1 LPTCYLR
8 FNCLLLLF
16 FRVQIT
22 EWRERNTQ
30 DTQIN
35 SFKQQEQKCVH
46 QALSHTPTPTK
57 SFSLVIYDVHSIVCN
72 WMTTLELLKISRKFV
87 PMLFCS
93 SHSHIRS
100 MPDLFLHHTN
110 THTNSHTH
118 THTHKHIQIQTDTH
132 THTQTHWSTLVHTHT
147 HTGYAEKTRK
157 KLLDQFNKFI
167 LQAFHS
173 NRIYI

>member
-1 LPTCYLR
+1 VCSPGLISHSNSNKIVLSRYLLR
-8 FNCLLLLF
+8 SLDCVQLNDNFRTTQNLSKICSNVILF
-16 FRVQIT
+16 I
-22 EWRERNTQ
+22 
-30 DTQIN
+30 
-35 SFKQQEQKCVH
+35 
-46 QALSHTPTPTK
+46 ALSYSIHARLVSPSHKHT
-57 SFSLVIYDVHSIVCN
+57 Y
-72 WMTTLELLKISRKFV
+72 KF
-87 PMLFCS
+87 
-93 SHSHIRS
+93 
-100 MPDLFLHHTN
+100 
-110 THTNSHTH
+110 TH